1 MATKQKMNQ
10 GVGMSDLGKEIFI
23 QSILPVE
30 QCDDSLLFEMIFTDS
45 DGNKYKSRFHIRNH
59 NVGLFNLALNKIRPT
74 RMSNGVACV
83 SHTSPRGPVLS
94 SRDRASNNSGGQSC
108 P

>member
-1 MATKQKMNQ
+1 
-10 GVGMSDLGKEIFI
+10 MSDLGKEIFI

-30 QCDDSLLFEMIFTDS
+30 QRDDSLLFEMVFTDS
-45 DGNKYKSRFHIRNH
+45 DGNKYRSRFYIRNH

-74 RMSNGVACV
+74 RMSNGVAGV
-83 SHTSPRGPVLS
+83 SHTPPRDPVLP
-94 SRDRASNNSGGQSC
+94 SRGRASNNSGGQSC